1 MVARPAARRMRRALS
16 RWPSLLLGVF
26 SVLVLGFLIAPI
38 LLVIPMSLT
47 GSDYLEFPPRSL
59 SLRWYRAYFD
69 DADWIDPTWLSFK
82 VAALTALTST
92 VLGALAALALVR
104 SRLVKVSLV
113 SAIVTAPIVTPAII
127 LAVALLLAL
136 SRLGLVGETLGFVLA
151 HSVLALPLVVL
162 TVTASLQ
169 RIDERLESVA
179 LSLGASLWTTIVR
192 ITLPLAAPGILVGA
206 AFAFITSFDEATV
219 SFFLSTASGKTLP
232 KKMFEGIEWE
242 LSPII
247 AAVST
252 LLTLISMALV
262 VVLALAQRAER
273 GTGSRPAQ
281 RKNT

>member
-1 MVARPAARRMRRALS
+1 MAGRTFPRQIKRALA
-16 RWPSLLLGVF
+16 RWPSILLGGF
-26 SVLVLGFLIAPI
+26 CVLVLGFLIAPI

-59 SLRWYRAYFD
+59 SLRWYKAYFD
-69 DADWIDPTWLSFK
+69 DADWIDPTWLSLK
-82 VAALTALTST
+82 VAALTAMTST
-92 VLGALAALALVR
+92 VLGTLAALALVR

-136 SRLGLVGETLGFVLA
+136 SRFGLVGETTGFVLA

-169 RIDERLESVA
+169 RIDERLETVA
-179 LSLGASLWTTIVR
+179 LSLGASLWTTVTK

-252 LLTLISMALV
+252 LLTLVSMALV
-262 VVLALAQRAER
+262 LLLAFAQRAER
-273 GTGSRPAQ
+273 STAGQPQPPKGT
-281 RKNT
+281 